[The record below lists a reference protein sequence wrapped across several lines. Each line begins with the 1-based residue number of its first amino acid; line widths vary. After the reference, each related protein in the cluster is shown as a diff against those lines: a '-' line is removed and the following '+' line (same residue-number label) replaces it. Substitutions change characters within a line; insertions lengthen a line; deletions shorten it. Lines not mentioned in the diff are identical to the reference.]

1 MRIAWFTPLGR
12 DSAIGTFSRNV
23 ASELARSANVSL
35 WVADEGELQPTEL
48 PVVRYADTPA
58 KLDELETADIRVFN
72 FGNYLPFHQAI
83 YEVSRVH
90 GGVAI
95 LHDRVLHHM
104 FATYWLRD
112 AANGAGY
119 YVSRIRALYGREA
132 GERAEAALGGRDAPA
147 WELDEEVVRQPLYEE
162 AIVNAEGV
170 ITHSGAHAE
179 EVRGSWL
186 GPVEQL
192 HLPCYE
198 DVLRRGAAAS
208 TAAPRE
214 DGRLRALVV
223 GHINP
228 NKRID
233 RIVDLLVAD
242 PELARM
248 VHLDVVGADTF
259 KAYADDIRRRAA
271 RHADSVSVTL
281 HGSVPD
287 DALER
292 FLRDAD
298 IFVNLR
304 YPPLESSSASL
315 MEQLAHGRPTLVFDA
330 GFFSEVPDDAVARVP
345 AGDYEACRAMLRRLA
360 REPELAASI
369 GSNARRTAERYS
381 VARYVDGLLAFF
393 EDVRRWRPA
402 VRTLVRVGSELGR
415 MGVAEAVPI
424 IDRIAADFG
433 PVLAAAWDEPRA
445 AAPTFRELAQPD
457 LPAFRRFLES
467 NDVPAVTGSFDPFPM
482 SAATADRI
490 MAERRED
497 RYFGA
502 FEEDGGMVALSM
514 LRGWDEGFDVPSFG
528 IAVDHRRHG
537 RGLGTRLTAWT
548 IERARELAA
557 PAVRLSVY
565 ADNPAAARVYRRLGF
580 EEVERD
586 DVRARTRIVM
596 RLDLNDASG

>member
-1 MRIAWFTPLGR
+1 M
-12 DSAIGTFSRNV
+12 
-23 ASELARSANVSL
+23 
-35 WVADEGELQPTEL
+35 
-48 PVVRYADTPA
+48 
-58 KLDELETADIRVFN
+58 FN

-95 LHDRVLHHM
+95 LHDRVMHHM
-104 FATYWLRD
+104 FATYWLATPRTAPGTTS
-112 AANGAGY
+112 AASARCTGARPA
-119 YVSRIRALYGREA
+119 SAPRRRC
-132 GERAEAALGGRDAPA
+132 GGRDAPA

-170 ITHSGAHAE
+170 IAHSGAHAE
-179 EVRGSWL
+179 EVAAAGS
-186 GPVEQL
+186 GRCEQL

-233 RIVDLLVAD
+233 RIVDMLVAD

-315 MEQLAHGRPTLVFDA
+315 MEQLAHGRPTLRLRRRLLLGGARRRRRACARRRLRGVPGDAAPARPRARAGRVDRQQRPQDRRALQRRALRRRAARVLRGRPPLAARGADA
-330 GFFSEVPDDAVARVP
+330 GAGRQRARPHGSRRGRPDHRPHRGRLRAR
-345 AGDYEACRAMLRRLA
+345 A
-360 REPELAASI
+360 R
-369 GSNARRTAERYS
+369 G
-381 VARYVDGLLAFF
+381 
-393 EDVRRWRPA
+393 
-402 VRTLVRVGSELGR
+402 RVG
-415 MGVAEAVPI
+415 
-424 IDRIAADFG
+424 
-433 PVLAAAWDEPRA
+433 RA
-445 AAPTFRELAQPD
+445 AGRCPTFRELAQPD